1 LLTAF
6 SGVSAF
12 LRADCHELV
21 EIGSGADG
29 IDPSDLEEVLSTWPE
44 DRRRPTVLYTVP
56 TGSNPTGRSCNEE
69 NKARM

>member
-1 LLTAF
+1 MLTTN

-12 LRADCHELV
+12 LRADCHELI

-29 IDPSDLEEVLSTWPE
+29 IDPSDLEEVLSSWPE
-44 DRRRPTVLYTVP
+44 NRRRPAVLYTVP
-56 TGSNPTGRSCNEE
+56 TGSNPTGRSCNEA